1 MAGACSHLQIPVFF
15 TFVNMYGN
23 KTGASPRLT
32 NEKNVKILRGGYT
45 MNELMKEFYDS
56 ELCEASR
63 SFELSEEGKEALK
76 IRDDLYE
83 QLEKSLSKK
92 DHDMLER
99 YLDANGI
106 LSNEEIFHAYI
117 GGMKDL
123 IRFASGIFM

>member
-23 KTGASPRLT
+23 
-32 NEKNVKILRGGYT
+32 
-45 MNELMKEFYDS
+45 
-56 ELCEASR
+56 
-63 SFELSEEGKEALK
+63 
-76 IRDDLYE
+76 
-83 QLEKSLSKK
+83 
-92 DHDMLER
+92 
-99 YLDANGI
+99 I

>member
-1 MAGACSHLQIPVFF
+1 MKGLFIMS
-15 TFVNMYGN
+15 
-23 KTGASPRLT
+23 
-32 NEKNVKILRGGYT
+32 
-45 MNELMKEFYDS
+45 ELIKEFYDS

-76 IRDDLYE
+76 IRDNLYE

-92 DHDMLER
+92 DLDMLER